1 MAQVKGV
8 HCYEERMLCLLML
21 LQLPRTR
28 VVFLSS
34 RPVDPAILD
43 YHLSLVTGVP
53 ARHARARLRMVA
65 CAPGPPELDALPLSQ
80 RALQCRDT
88 MGRLAE
94 ALGDT
99 RAAHMVCFTVTE
111 HERGLALA
119 LDVPING
126 CDPDLAPLADKS
138 GGRRLF
144 REAGLPVADG
154 QEDLRD
160 ADDIAAALA
169 ALKTRHPGLRRAMVK
184 LNEGF
189 SGDGNAVFRFDGA
202 PEGEAALRRWARAN
216 LPEMAFE
223 GPSMDWPQFETKFRA
238 MGGVAEAFV
247 EGADKR
253 SPSLQ
258 CRIDPGGR
266 LAPVSTHDQ
275 VLGGPNGGVFQ
286 GCVFP
291 ADPAY
296 RMAIQSAGLRVGE
309 LLRDAGALGRF
320 SVDFLS
326 TPDPGAA
333 GGWAHVA
340 VEINLRK
347 GGTTHPFLTLQML
360 TGGAYDA
367 DGGCFRTPDGRERC
381 YYATD
386 NLESPGWRGVEPETL
401 IDRALCAGLLYDPAT
416 AGGASF
422 HLLGALKEH
431 GKMGAVCVAP
441 TAAEAEALFDRV
453 ARVLDASDT
462 GASGGSAVS

>member
-1 MAQVKGV
+1 
-8 HCYEERMLCLLML
+8 
-21 LQLPRTR
+21 
-28 VVFLSS
+28 
-34 RPVDPAILD
+34 
-43 YHLSLVTGVP
+43 
-53 ARHARARLRMVA
+53 
-65 CAPGPPELDALPLSQ
+65 
-80 RALQCRDT
+80 
-88 MGRLAE
+88 
-94 ALGDT
+94 
-99 RAAHMVCFTVTE
+99 
-111 HERGLALA
+111 
-119 LDVPING
+119 
-126 CDPDLAPLADKS
+126 
-138 GGRRLF
+138 
-144 REAGLPVADG
+144 
-154 QEDLRD
+154 
-160 ADDIAAALA
+160 
-169 ALKTRHPGLRRAMVK
+169 
-184 LNEGF
+184 
-189 SGDGNAVFRFDGA
+189 
-202 PEGEAALRRWARAN
+202 
-216 LPEMAFE
+216 
-223 GPSMDWPQFETKFRA
+223 
-238 MGGVAEAFV
+238 
-247 EGADKR
+247 
-253 SPSLQ
+253 
-258 CRIDPGGR
+258 
-266 LAPVSTHDQ
+266 
-275 VLGGPNGGVFQ
+275 
-286 GCVFP
+286 
-291 ADPAY
+291 
-296 RMAIQSAGLRVGE
+296 MAIQSAGLRVGE